1 MNREV
6 PCIGGTS
13 FFIAEGMFL
22 CGMPPL
28 RAAGEGRPLRRGRD
42 DAARAAGA
50 QEGEVPPLVNHPFFP
65 WTAHAL
71 LPQSSADRDRCENT
85 GALREVGSRSGLGEE
100 NFLDRCTRFPLG
112 VRKDRLCPVR
122 QTGGSCL
129 ALPAITRAARPEGRG
144 GD

>member
-13 FFIAEGMFL
+13 FFIAEGVFL

-50 QEGEVPPLVNHPFFP
+50 QEEEVPPLVNHPLF
-65 WTAHAL
+65 AL
-71 LPQSSADRDRCENT
+71 D
-85 GALREVGSRSGLGEE
+85 GAR
-100 NFLDRCTRFPLG
+100 FAAAKFPLSG
-112 VRKDRLCPVR
+112 SLRKYGSLAGDRF
-122 QTGGSCL
+122 
-129 ALPAITRAARPEGRG
+129 A
-144 GD
+144 